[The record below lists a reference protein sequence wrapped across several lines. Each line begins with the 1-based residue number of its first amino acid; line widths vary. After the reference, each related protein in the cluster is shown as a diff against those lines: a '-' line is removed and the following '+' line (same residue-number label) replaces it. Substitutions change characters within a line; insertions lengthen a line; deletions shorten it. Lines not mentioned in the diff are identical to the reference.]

1 MGDSKRRPLAGRRS
15 VLLGMAGLAT
25 AALAACADNG
35 RGALPDAA
43 GPGQMAPGSPSNGPG
58 VVPPNGP
65 GAGPATPPPSIAAL
79 SSEQAAAALA
89 AKPGSGE
96 GGSGDAGDQSPV
108 PPSSAPALPAAIPGK
123 PQILAEFGSLRPQEW
138 GLHVTGVVNN
148 SASRHVALTFDACGG
163 PGGTGCDHKLLKSLR
178 SLNVPATLFINSRWI
193 NANKSLAA
201 ELAADPLFELSN
213 HGTLHLPLSVNGKS
227 AYGIAGTANPAAVY
241 EELMGNQALMHELTG
256 VSPRF
261 FRPGTAFYDDVAA
274 SMTRRL
280 GMLPV
285 NFTINGDGGATFA
298 PATVAGEV
306 AKAGAGDIVISHFN
320 RPGAG
325 TAEGYARALPR
336 LLDRG
341 VTFARLGDVLPV

>member
-25 AALAACADNG
+25 AALAACTESGWAAVQDAPG
-35 RGALPDAA
+35 AVPTSPVALP
-43 GPGQMAPGSPSNGPG
+43 S
-58 VVPPNGP
+58 GP

-79 SSEQAAAALA
+79 SSEQAAAAIA
-89 AKPGSGE
+89 AKPGGGE
-96 GGSGDAGDQSPV
+96 GGSGERGDSTV
-108 PPSSAPALPAAIPGK
+108 APPSNAPAAPAAVPGK
-123 PQILAEFGSLRPQEW
+123 EQIVAEFGTLRPQEW

-193 NANKSLAA
+193 TANASLAA
-201 ELAADPLFELSN
+201 ELAADPLFELAN
-213 HGTLHLPLSVNGKS
+213 HGTLHLPLSVNGRS
-227 AYGIAGTANPAAVY
+227 AYGIAGTANPTAVY
-241 EELMGNQALMHELTG
+241 EELMGNHALMHGLTG

-261 FRPGTAFYDDVAA
+261 FRPGTAFYDEVAA
-274 SMTRRL
+274 AMTRRL

-298 PATVAGEV
+298 PATVAAEV
-306 AKAGAGDIVISHFN
+306 GKVAAGDIVISHFN
-320 RPGAG
+320 RPASG

-341 VTFARLGDVLPV
+341 VTFGRLGDVLPA